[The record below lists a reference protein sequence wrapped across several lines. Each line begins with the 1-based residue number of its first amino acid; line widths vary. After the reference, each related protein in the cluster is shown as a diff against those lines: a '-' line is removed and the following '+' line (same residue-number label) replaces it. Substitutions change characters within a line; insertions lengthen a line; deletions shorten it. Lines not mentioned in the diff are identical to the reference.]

1 MKTYL
6 FAYCVT
12 LKIKD
17 IELILK
23 RCNSYVLKRKK
34 KYVCVDKE
42 FIFGLNENA

>member
-23 RCNSYVLKRKK
+23 RRNSYVLKKK
-34 KYVCVDKE
+34 KKNMYVLIRNS
-42 FIFGLNENA
+42 FLG